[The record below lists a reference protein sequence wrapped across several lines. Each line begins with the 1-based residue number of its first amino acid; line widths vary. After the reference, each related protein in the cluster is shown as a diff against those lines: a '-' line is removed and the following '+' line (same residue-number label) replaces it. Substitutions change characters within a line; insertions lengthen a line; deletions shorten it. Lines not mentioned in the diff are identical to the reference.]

1 MSCSVHFTERRST
14 GSLWLAQE
22 MIEDDRTGSLHDD
35 FAAWLA
41 GFEADVRN
49 QIIAYANLL
58 GEHGP

>member
-1 MSCSVHFTERRST
+1 
-14 GSLWLAQE
+14 